1 MAPASARSRRCRC
14 RNLHPTQK
22 PKAREASN
30 FAGDRLKHF
39 DGRSDTLAPRD
50 RCPTECPVRGCPA
63 HPATLAARVGGAGPR
78 TNMLFA
84 ANQNLQRR
92 PSKSMIRRPCRRI
105 SRQGSCEGSPQRVSA
120 IAAASYRA
128 ADRHRLSGSRGRSDP
143 LRFISGPA
151 SPREVFPSAPS
162 HRRSAPFA
170 TATPH
175 GPTAAR
181 AYFPNG
187 SPRRRPSPFCLFRW
201 PARSR
206 ASARTMR
213 GPASRE
219 PDPPSRRVPQESLR
233 ESSPARFPRFDRRRG
248 RLVRSDES
256 GGLLWT
262 PCDSPLDSRLPRTT
276 RGPRSLSGFS
286 PVCTV

>member
-14 RNLHPTQK
+14 RNLHPAQK

-30 FAGDRLKHF
+30 FAGDRLTHF

-105 SRQGSCEGSPQRVSA
+105 SRQGSCEGPPQRVSA

-162 HRRSAPFA
+162 HRRSDPFA

-175 GPTAAR
+175 GSTAAR

-187 SPRRRPSPFCLFRW
+187 SPRRRPSPFCLVQR
-201 PARSR
+201 PVRSRCIRSYDARSR
-206 ASARTMR
+206 ESRTR
-213 GPASRE
+213 SSLPKSPTGKLT
-219 PDPPSRRVPQESLR
+219 RV
-233 ESSPARFPRFDRRRG
+233 ESSPALPVRQTPWPIGSFRR
-248 RLVRSDES
+248 VR
-256 GGLLWT
+256 WT
-262 PCDSPLDSRLPRTT
+262 PVDAL
-276 RGPRSLSGFS
+276 
-286 PVCTV
+286 